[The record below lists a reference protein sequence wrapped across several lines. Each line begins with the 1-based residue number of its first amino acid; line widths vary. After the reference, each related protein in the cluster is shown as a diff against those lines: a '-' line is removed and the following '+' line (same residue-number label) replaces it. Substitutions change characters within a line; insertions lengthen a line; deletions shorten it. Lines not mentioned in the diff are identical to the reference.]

1 VLQRRE
7 LWIQSRIAFAEIN
20 KVRALL
26 FVVSDS
32 LIIFSR
38 TCTYIYKIHII
49 IPTFYIH
56 ACTSMVELASVS
68 LVFLE
73 LNENYLYR

>member
-1 VLQRRE
+1 MLQRRE

-38 TCTYIYKIHII
+38 TCTYIQNLHNNTYI
-49 IPTFYIH
+49 YIH